1 MERAEPLRIELKP
14 SRSLV
19 CILGVAHALAFFSA
33 WISLSG
39 WPQVLVLIGALL
51 SATGC
56 LVVALL
62 VSPSAAH
69 ALELHPDGR
78 ASWRDRT
85 GLWHEGRLGGQRF
98 AAPALVVLG
107 LEQAQRGC
115 QRIVLMPDSVDGDGF
130 RRLRVWLRWRRELAE
145 DPPKP

>member
-1 MERAEPLRIELKP
+1 MERAELLRIEIKP

-19 CILGVAHALAFFSA
+19 CILGIAHALALLSA
-33 WISLSG
+33 WVGLSG
-39 WPQVLVLIGALL
+39 WPQFLVLVGALL
-51 SATGC
+51 SVTGC

-78 ASWRDRT
+78 ASWRDRA

-98 AAPALVVLG
+98 ATPALVVLG

-115 QRIVLMPDSVDGDGF
+115 RWVVLMPDSINDDEF

-145 DPPKP
+145 DPPRL

>member
-19 CILGVAHALAFFSA
+19 CILGIAHALALLSA
-33 WISLSG
+33 WVSLSG
-39 WPQVLVLIGALL
+39 WPRVLVLVGVLL
-51 SATGC
+51 SVTGC

-62 VSPSAAH
+62 VSPSAVR

-85 GLWHEGRLGGQRF
+85 GHWHEGRLGGQRF

-115 QRIVLMPDSVDGDGF
+115 RWIVLMPDSINNDEF

-145 DPPKP
+145 DPPRP